1 MEKNKIVI
9 TISGTTMTGKSCI
22 SLLLKKYLS
31 ETGFEIQYTY
41 DDANLEQPPIA
52 IETIKD
58 RTIIQ
63 FEQQQLK
70 TITPCK

>member
-1 MEKNKIVI
+1 MEKNKIII
-9 TISGTTMTGKSCI
+9 TVSGTTMTGKSYI

-31 ETGFEIQYTY
+31 ETGFEIQYTN
-41 DDANLEQPPIA
+41 DDANLEQLPIV

-63 FEQQQLK
+63 FKQQQLPRENNLK
-70 TITPCK
+70 